1 MFVDQ
6 AIIKVQGGRGGD
18 GAIHFRREKFVPYGG
33 PGGGKGGDGGN
44 VFLRAS
50 DQKKTLYDVSLRPF
64 YQAPSGRS
72 GAGNNKSG
80 ARGEDVIIEVPVG
93 TQVFDLKT
101 GELLADLVYPG
112 MEVLIARGGKG
123 GRGNASFV
131 SSLNRA
137 PRIAERGE
145 DGEVREI
152 LLELKLI
159 ADVGLTGLP
168 NAGKST
174 LLSVVSDAKPRIAS
188 FPFSTLSPTL
198 GVVVHR
204 EEKFVMVDIPGIIE
218 GASQG
223 AGLGLDFLR
232 HVERVKLLLCL
243 VDLSG
248 DSPWRDFSVLRQEF
262 AQYGHAL
269 TEKPF
274 LVVGTKLDVT
284 GARENWERFWAIMA
298 QNHLEGIAISAVTGE
313 GVTELL
319 DMVLMKLRELREEPA
334 IEASTAVAEKRA
346 RQRTL
351 YRFNSQ
357 YLVRLIEEVHSE
369 QVQNEDLLN
378 LRLRE
383 SGFLQYFRM
392 IKPESEIEIGER
404 VFIWNGKGLRLKR
417 DNESARTDDEK

>member
-1 MFVDQ
+1 MFVDR
-6 AIIKVQGGRGGD
+6 ATIKVQGGKGGD
-18 GAIHFRREKFVPYGG
+18 GAIHFRREKFVSHGG
-33 PGGGKGGDGGN
+33 PDGGKGGDGGN

-50 DQKKTLYDVSLRPF
+50 EQKKTLYDVSLRPF
-64 YQAPSGRS
+64 YRASSGEN
-72 GAGNNKSG
+72 GAGKNQSG
-80 ARGEDVIIEVPVG
+80 ARGEDVVIEVPVG

-101 GELLADLVYPG
+101 GELLADLVYAG
-112 MEVLIARGGKG
+112 MEVLVARGGKG
-123 GRGNASFV
+123 GRGNASFA

-137 PRIAERGE
+137 PRVAEQGE
-145 DGEVREI
+145 EGEVREI

-174 LLSVVSDAKPRIAS
+174 LLSVVSDAKPRIAP

-198 GVVVHR
+198 GVVAHR

-232 HVERVKLLLCL
+232 HVERVKLLLYL

-248 DSPWRDFSVLRQEF
+248 DSPWDDFSVLRREF
-262 AQYGHAL
+262 AQYNHAL

-284 GARENWERFWAIMA
+284 GAREKWEHFRAVMA
-298 QNHLEGIAISAVTGE
+298 QNHLEGMAISAVTGE
-313 GVTELL
+313 GVSELL
-319 DMVLMKLRELREEPA
+319 DMVLVKLRELKEEPK
-334 IEASTAVAEKRA
+334 IEISAVTTERKVRE
-346 RQRTL
+346 RTL

-357 YLVRLIEEVHSE
+357 YLLRLIAEIGLE
-369 QVQNEDLLN
+369 QDRDENLLN

-383 SGFLQYFRM
+383 SGFLQYFRV
-392 IKPESEIEIGER
+392 IKPESEVEIGER
-404 VFIWNGKGLRLKR
+404 VFIWDGKGLRLKK
-417 DNESARTDDEK
+417 DDESERVNGEK